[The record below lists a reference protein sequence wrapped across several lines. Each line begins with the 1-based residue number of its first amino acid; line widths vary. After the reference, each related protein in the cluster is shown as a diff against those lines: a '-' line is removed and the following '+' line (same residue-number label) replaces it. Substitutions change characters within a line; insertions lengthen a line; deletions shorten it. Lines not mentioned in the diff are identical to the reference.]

1 MIDLRKLAQGQD
13 CRLRIPGICNYNPET
28 TVLCHIKER
37 WCGSIKPP
45 DICGVH
51 GCSACHDE
59 FDGRT
64 HKSGLSRAELDQ
76 IALGALCEQL
86 CWYQLSGI
94 NITQRYASKRVPRTV
109 R

>member
-1 MIDLRKLAQGQD
+1 MTDLRQLARDQH
-13 CRLRIPGICNYNPET
+13 CRLRIPGICNGDTST

-37 WCGSIKPP
+37 WCGSTKPP
-45 DICGVH
+45 DVCGVH
-51 GCSACHDE
+51 GCSSCHDE

-86 CWYQLSGI
+86 VWYLAQGVDI
-94 NITQRYASKRVPRTV
+94 NEAYTNKILPR
-109 R
+109 RFA